1 MKPLNILRN
10 ILLYT
15 SIMLDFIN
23 DKSVSLLKSCPDND
37 DIDNNEGVGN
47 GLVFNLSLL
56 IIVEV
61 WESHNDRFN
70 VRLSNAIKDSTIVE
84 FWMSL
89 SLTSSLKYIL
99 VIFKLLYLFIIS
111 IWSFSYDSIP
121 LTIILSWLPLS
132 NSITL

>member
-61 WESHNDRFN
+61 WESHNDRLN